1 MTSPQENQTARLLV
15 TCSDQ
20 PGIVAAIT
28 NFLYTHGA
36 NIIDLDQHSSPKDD
50 GEYFMR
56 LEFQTENLDLSK
68 HALEANF
75 QKVVAAQFKM
85 DWMIH
90 YTQHIKKTV
99 ILVSK
104 VDHVLMELLWLWK
117 QGNLATGIECVISNH
132 PDMRQAVESFG
143 IAYHHV
149 PVTHGTKEQSETKL
163 KDIIGDKI
171 DLIVLARYMQVLSSS
186 FIHYYQNKIINI
198 HHSFLPAFIGSNP
211 YKQAYERGVKL
222 IGATAHY
229 ATEELDAGPI
239 IEQDVMRVTHRH
251 NIQGLRELGRDLE
264 RRVLTRAVQWH
275 LEDRVIVHGNKTIV
289 FGV

>member
-1 MTSPQENQTARLLV
+1 MTTAQENQTARLLV
-15 TCSDQ
+15 TCPDQ

-28 NFLYTHGA
+28 NFLYTHSV

-50 GEYFMR
+50 GSYFMR
-56 LEFQTENLDLSK
+56 LEFQTENLDTSK
-68 HALEANF
+68 ATLEANF
-75 QKVVAAQFKM
+75 QKIIATPFNM

-90 YTQHIKKTV
+90 YTQDIKKTV

-117 QGNLATGIECVISNH
+117 QGNLATQIVCVISNH
-132 PDMRQAVESFG
+132 QDLRDAVESFQLP
-143 IAYHHV
+143 YHHV
-149 PVTHGTKEQSETKL
+149 PVTPDTKEQSEAAIKE
-163 KDIIGDKI
+163 IIGSDV
-171 DLIVLARYMQVLSSS
+171 DLIVMARYMQILSSS
-186 FIHYYQNKIINI
+186 FIDQYSNKIINI

-222 IGATAHY
+222 IGATSHY
-229 ATEELDAGPI
+229 ATEDLDAGPI
-239 IEQDVMRVTHRH
+239 IDQDVARVSHRH
-251 NIQGLRELGRDLE
+251 SISGLRELGRDLE

-275 LEDRVIVHGNKTIV
+275 LEDRIIVHGNKTIV